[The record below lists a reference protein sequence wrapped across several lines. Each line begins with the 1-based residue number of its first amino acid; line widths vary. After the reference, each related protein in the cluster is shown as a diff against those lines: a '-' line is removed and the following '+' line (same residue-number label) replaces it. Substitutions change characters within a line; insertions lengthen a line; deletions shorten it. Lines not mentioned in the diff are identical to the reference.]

1 MMLLTNAWMLFVL
14 LFIFV
19 MIKIP
24 IGISLGLA
32 SLVYYLIA
40 DLSLAAL
47 AQQFYT
53 GLDSFALIAIPLF
66 ILAGSL
72 MEKGGL
78 SKRLARVADSSIGRV
93 EGGMGM
99 ATILASSFFAAISGS
114 GPATTAA
121 VGGVMVPEM
130 EKRNYNRVYAAAV
143 AASGGVLGILIPPSL
158 TFIVYG
164 VIADLSI
171 GKLFIAGVIP
181 GVIFTLFLM
190 IMAHLLA
197 RGKGYVSGEVFS
209 PRRLVKRFGEAVWS
223 LMAPV
228 IILGGIYGGLF
239 TPTESAA
246 VAVVYGLIVG
256 VFVYRELGLR
266 DLLSSLEASAKL
278 TGALAII
285 WVSASAFGNVVALNN
300 IPQMVASYILG
311 KTQNPLAILVII
323 SLLLVL
329 LGMII
334 NAIAMIVILTPILL
348 PVIQQVGIDPYFFG
362 VFFTIMCEIG
372 FLTPPVGTNLFVAMG
387 LAKCSVE
394 QISKAVIP
402 FILVLYA
409 GAILISIFPQICLFL
424 PHYMI
429 GK

>member
-1 MMLLTNAWMLFVL
+1 
-14 LFIFV
+14 
-19 MIKIP
+19 
-24 IGISLGLA
+24 
-32 SLVYYLIA
+32 
-40 DLSLAAL
+40 
-47 AQQFYT
+47 
-53 GLDSFALIAIPLF
+53 
-66 ILAGSL
+66 
-72 MEKGGL
+72 
-78 SKRLARVADSSIGRV
+78 
-93 EGGMGM
+93 
-99 ATILASSFFAAISGS
+99 
-114 GPATTAA
+114 
-121 VGGVMVPEM
+121 
-130 EKRNYNRVYAAAV
+130 
-143 AASGGVLGILIPPSL
+143 
-158 TFIVYG
+158 
-164 VIADLSI
+164 
-171 GKLFIAGVIP
+171 VIP

-190 IMAHLLA
+190 TMAHLLA
-197 RGKGYVSGEVFS
+197 RGKGYMSGEVFS
-209 PRRLVKRFGEAVWS
+209 IRRLVKRFGEAVWS

-246 VAVVYGLIVG
+246 VAVVYGLVVG
-256 VFVYRELGLR
+256 IFIYRELNIR
-266 DLLSSLEASAKL
+266 ELLSSLEASAKL
-278 TGALAII
+278 TGTLAII

-300 IPQMVASYILG
+300 IPQVVASYILG

-402 FILVLYA
+402 FILVLYG
-409 GAILISIFPQICLFL
+409 GALLISLFPQICLFL
-424 PHYMI
+424 PQYMI

>member
-1 MMLLTNAWMLFVL
+1 MLPTNAWMLFVL

-24 IGISLGLA
+24 IGFSLGLA
-32 SLVYYLIA
+32 SLVYYLMA

-190 IMAHLLA
+190 TMAHLLA
-197 RGKGYVSGEVFS
+197 RGKGYMSGEVFS
-209 PRRLVKRFGEAVWS
+209 IRRLVKRFGEAVWS

-246 VAVVYGLIVG
+246 VAVVYGLVVG
-256 VFVYRELGLR
+256 IFIYRELNIR
-266 DLLSSLEASAKL
+266 ELLSSLEASAKL
-278 TGALAII
+278 TGTLAII

-300 IPQMVASYILG
+300 IPQVVASYILG

-402 FILVLYA
+402 FILVLYG
-409 GAILISIFPQICLFL
+409 GALLISLFPQICLFL
-424 PHYMI
+424 PQYMI

>member
-1 MMLLTNAWMLFVL
+1 MVLTHAWMLFVL

-32 SLVYYLIA
+32 SLVYYLISG
-40 DLSLAAL
+40 LSLAAL

-78 SKRLARVADSSIGRV
+78 SKRLARVADASIGKI

-130 EKRNYNRVYAAAV
+130 EKRNYHRVYAAAV

-190 IMAHLLA
+190 TMAHLLA
-197 RGKGYVSGEVFS
+197 RGKGFMSGEVFS
-209 PRRLVKRFGEAVWS
+209 PRRLVRSFGEAAWS

-256 VFVYRELGLR
+256 VFIYRELKVR
-266 DLLSSLEASAKL
+266 DLLSSLESSAKL

-402 FILVLYA
+402 FILVLYG
-409 GAILISIFPQICLFL
+409 GAILISLFPQICLFL
-424 PHYMI
+424 PNYMI

>member
-1 MMLLTNAWMLFVL
+1 
-14 LFIFV
+14 
-19 MIKIP
+19 
-24 IGISLGLA
+24 
-32 SLVYYLIA
+32 
-40 DLSLAAL
+40 
-47 AQQFYT
+47 
-53 GLDSFALIAIPLF
+53 
-66 ILAGSL
+66 
-72 MEKGGL
+72 
-78 SKRLARVADSSIGRV
+78 
-93 EGGMGM
+93 
-99 ATILASSFFAAISGS
+99 
-114 GPATTAA
+114 
-121 VGGVMVPEM
+121 
-130 EKRNYNRVYAAAV
+130 VYAAAV
-143 AASGGVLGILIPPSL
+143 SASGGVLGILIPPSL

-190 IMAHLLA
+190 TTAHLLA

-256 VFVYRELGLR
+256 IFIYRELSVR

-402 FILVLYA
+402 FILVLYG
-409 GAILISIFPQICLFL
+409 GAILISLFPQICLFL